1 DYEKLRKQ
9 QSAARAEGR
18 YFGIGVATYA
28 ELTGIGSRIA
38 VAPGMPINTGS
49 ETAKISIDSTG
60 AVTAAFGIASHG
72 QGLETTLAQ
81 IIADDLGASFEDIR
95 VIQGDSD
102 AVPMSTGTY
111 ASRSAV
117 LGGGA
122 AKHASYILREKI
134 KKVASHLLEASVED
148 IDVAGGFA
156 SVAGTDRKV
165 TFKQIA
171 KAVYSDMRTLPVE
184 GGQDLEGSHT

>member
-1 DYEKLRKQ
+1 MPPARPPTTNS
-9 QSAARAEGR
+9 SASAQAEARSGGR
-18 YFGIGVATYA
+18 LFGIGIASYA

-49 ETAKISIDSTG
+49 ETAKITINSTG
-60 AVTAAFGIASHG
+60 AITAAFGVASHG

-81 IIADDLGASFEDIR
+81 IIADDLGAKFDDIR

-122 AKHASYILREKI
+122 AKHASMLLQEKI
-134 KKVASHLLEASVED
+134 KRVASHLLEAGRGRHRVFD
-148 IDVAGGFA
+148 GGKA
-156 SVAGTDRKV
+156 SSSA
-165 TFKQIA
+165 
-171 KAVYSDMRTLPVE
+171 RTAP
-184 GGQDLEGSHT
+184 

>member
-1 DYEKLRKQ
+1 M
-9 QSAARAEGR
+9 SASASPA
-18 YFGIGVATYA
+18 YA

-49 ETAKISIDSTG
+49 ETAKIRIDSTG
-60 AVTAAFGIASHG
+60 AVTAAFGVASHG

-81 IIADDLGASFEDIR
+81 IIADDLGARFEDIR
-95 VIQGDSD
+95 VVQGDSD

-122 AKHASYILREKI
+122 AKHASQDPARENQERRL
-134 KKVASHLLEASVED
+134 ASARGRPPTIS
-148 IDVAGGFA
+148 
-156 SVAGTDRKV
+156 R
-165 TFKQIA
+165 
-171 KAVYSDMRTLPVE
+171 
-184 GGQDLEGSHT
+184 